1 MISPAV
7 QKLEPQNPAL
17 LKQASHLLSNA
28 EKSKVQTQEI
38 NWNLIDWSLTL
49 LNSSFNAYYIN
60 EPGKLFVIRP
70 FPNTLKGYYI
80 HLKMP
85 RILSFN

>member
-7 QKLEPQNPAL
+7 QKLEPQNLAQP
-17 LKQASHLLSNA
+17 KQASHFLSNA
-28 EKSKVQTQEI
+28 EKSKVHTQEI
-38 NWNLIDWSLTL
+38 NWNSVDWSLFL
-49 LNSSFNAYYIN
+49 RNSSFNAYYID
-60 EPGKLFVIRP
+60 EPGKSFLIRP

-85 RILSFN
+85 QGLSFN